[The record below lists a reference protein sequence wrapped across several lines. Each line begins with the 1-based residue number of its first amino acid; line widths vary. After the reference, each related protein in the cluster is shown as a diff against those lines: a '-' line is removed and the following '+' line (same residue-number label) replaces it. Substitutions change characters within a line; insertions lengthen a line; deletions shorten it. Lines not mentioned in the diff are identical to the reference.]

1 MSSTRMTPTASSPDS
16 ENLPTITVVGLGPG
30 DPSLVTE
37 QTRTAIAEATTRFL
51 RTARH
56 PSAPLVTDATT
67 FDEVYDSA
75 ERFSDVYES
84 IAESLVTAAC
94 DLGNVLYAVPGSPL
108 ILERTVEI
116 LRAHREVRCIVLP
129 AISFLDELWSR
140 LGIDP
145 VDAGVRLIDG
155 HRFATEAAGERGP
168 LLVAHVH
175 ADWVLSDIRHSI
187 DAGPNDNAQTAL
199 DDSVVIGLTGIGT
212 KNERVVTTTWGSME
226 RDISP
231 DHLTSLY
238 IPDLAVPVGHG
249 YLAFH
254 ALARTLREQC
264 PWDIEQTHT
273 SLLPYLIEETY
284 EVVDAINALS
294 DDPTSDEHLIEELG
308 DLLYQIEFHATIAE
322 QEGRFTIA
330 DVTSAI
336 HDKLVR
342 RHPHVFGDVEASDAA
357 TVTNN
362 WENIKRDERSA
373 ESNKRASVLDG
384 VPNSLPALSHAA
396 TVQRKA
402 AKVGFDWP
410 DASGPLEKIAEETA
424 ETVEAQ
430 ASGDESHVRS
440 EVGDLLFAV
449 VNLAR
454 HLGVEPE
461 SALRGATERFTARFR
476 EVERLADAS
485 NQQLRDLDLAGL
497 DDLWNTAKQNLQ
509 T

>member
-1 MSSTRMTPTASSPDS
+1 MTSTTSSARHSS
-16 ENLPTITVVGLGPG
+16 LPTVTVVGLGPG

-37 QTRTAIAEATTRFL
+37 QTRVAIAASSHRFL
-51 RTARH
+51 RTASH
-56 PSAPLVTDATT
+56 PSASLVTDATT
-67 FDEVYDSA
+67 FDEVYDTA
-75 ERFSDVYES
+75 DRFSDVYET
-84 IAESLVTAAC
+84 IAETLATAAVAH
-94 DLGNVLYAVPGSPL
+94 GEVLYAVPGSPL
-108 ILERTVEI
+108 ILERTVEL
-116 LRAHREVRCIVLP
+116 LRERRDIECSILP
-129 AISFLDELWSR
+129 AISFLDEVWAR
-140 LGIDP
+140 LAIDP

-175 ADWVLSDIRHSI
+175 ADWVLSDIRHAV
-187 DAGPNDNAQTAL
+187 DAGPEDDVQSAL
-199 DDSVVIGLTGIGT
+199 DASVVIGLSGVGT
-212 KNERVVTTTWGSME
+212 DDERIVRTTWGDMD
-226 RDISP
+226 RDLSA

-238 IPDLAVPVGHG
+238 IPNLAVPVGHG
-249 YLAFH
+249 YVRFH
-254 ALARTLREQC
+254 SLARTLREQC

-284 EVVDAINALS
+284 EVVDAINALN
-294 DDPTSDEHLIEELG
+294 DDPKSDEHLIEELG

-322 QEGRFTIA
+322 QQGRFTIA

-342 RHPHVFGDVEASDAA
+342 RHPHVFGDVDASDAA
-357 TVTNN
+357 TVINN
-362 WENIKRDERSA
+362 WENIKRDERSTGQD
-373 ESNKRASVLDG
+373 KRASVLDG
-384 VPNSLPALSHAA
+384 VPQSLPSLSHAS

-410 DASGPLEKIAEETA
+410 DTSGPLDKIAEETA
-424 ETVEAQ
+424 ETIEAQ
-430 ASGDESHVRS
+430 ASGDEHEIRS

-461 SALRGATERFTARFR
+461 SALRGATDRFTARFR

-485 NQQLRDLDLAGL
+485 GTSLKDLDLAGL
-497 DDLWNTAKQNLQ
+497 DHLWNEAKRNLQ
-509 T
+509 N

>member
-1 MSSTRMTPTASSPDS
+1 MTSAPNSAASTS
-16 ENLPTITVVGLGPG
+16 LPIVTVVGLGPG
-30 DPSLVTE
+30 DPSLVTD
-37 QTRTAIAEATTRFL
+37 QTKAAIAASSHRFL

-56 PSAPLVTDATT
+56 PSASLVTDAST
-67 FDEVYDSA
+67 FDEIYDTA
-75 ERFSDVYES
+75 DRFSDVYET
-84 IAESLVTAAC
+84 IAEALAAAAVTH
-94 DLGNVLYAVPGSPL
+94 GEVLYAVPGSPL
-108 ILERTVEI
+108 ILERTVEL
-116 LRAHREVRCIVLP
+116 LRARNDISCSVLP
-129 AISFLDELWSR
+129 AISFLDELWAR
-140 LGIDP
+140 LDIDP

-155 HRFATEAAGERGP
+155 HRFAAEAAGERGP

-187 DAGPNDNAQTAL
+187 DAGPDNETQSAL
-199 DDSVVIGLTGIGT
+199 DSSVVIGLTGIGSDD
-212 KNERVVTTTWGSME
+212 ERVVTTTWGEME
-226 RDISP
+226 REISP

-249 YLAFH
+249 YVKFH

-284 EVVDAINALS
+284 EVVDAINALT
-294 DDPTSDEHLIEELG
+294 DDPQSDEHLIEELG

-322 QEGRFTIA
+322 QQGRFTIA

-357 TVTNN
+357 TVINN
-362 WENIKRDERSA
+362 WENIKRDERTTNQ
-373 ESNKRASVLDG
+373 EVRASVLDG
-384 VPNSLPALSHAA
+384 VPQSLPSLSHAA

-410 DASGPLEKIAEETA
+410 DTSGPVDKIAEETA
-424 ETVEAQ
+424 ETIEAQ
-430 ASGDESHVRS
+430 ASGDEQEIRA

-461 SALRGATERFTARFR
+461 SALRGATDRFTARFR
-476 EVERLADAS
+476 EVERLADA
-485 NQQLRDLDLAGL
+485 NGTPLKDLGL
-497 DDLWNTAKQNLQ
+497 DGLDSLWNEAKRNLQ
-509 T
+509 N

>member
-1 MSSTRMTPTASSPDS
+1 MTLSTSSTDPSR
-16 ENLPTITVVGLGPG
+16 LPTITVVGLGPG
-30 DPSLVTE
+30 NPSLVTD
-37 QTRTAIAEATTRFL
+37 QTKAAIATSSHRFL

-56 PSAPLVTDATT
+56 PSASLVPGATT
-67 FDEVYDSA
+67 FDEIYDSA
-75 ERFSDVYES
+75 DRFIDVYET
-84 IAESLVTAAC
+84 IVEKLADAATAHG
-94 DLGNVLYAVPGSPL
+94 DVLYAVPGSPL
-108 ILERTVEI
+108 ILERTVEL
-116 LRAHREVRCIVLP
+116 LRQRSDIECLVLP
-129 AISFLDELWSR
+129 AISFLDELWAR
-140 LGIDP
+140 LALDP

-187 DAGPNDNAQTAL
+187 DAGPDDEAQSAL
-199 DDSVVIGLTGIGT
+199 DHSLVIGLSGIGT
-212 KNERVVTTTWGSME
+212 KDERIIETTWGEME
-226 RDISP
+226 REISP

-249 YLAFH
+249 YVRFH

-284 EVVDAINALS
+284 EVVDAINALN
-294 DDPTSDEHLIEELG
+294 DDPQSDEHLIEELG

-322 QEGRFTIA
+322 QQGRFTIA

-342 RHPHVFGDVEASDAA
+342 RHPHVFGDVDASDAA
-357 TVTNN
+357 TVISN
-362 WENIKRDERSA
+362 WENIKRDERSTSG
-373 ESNKRASVLDG
+373 EVRASVLDG
-384 VPNSLPALSHAA
+384 VPQSLPSLSHAA

-410 DASGPLEKIAEETA
+410 DTSGPLDKIAEETA
-424 ETVEAQ
+424 ETIEAH
-430 ASGDESHVRS
+430 ASGDEQEIRS
-440 EVGDLLFAV
+440 EIGDLLFAV
-449 VNLAR
+449 VNFAR

-461 SALRGATERFTARFR
+461 SALRGATDRFSDRFR
-476 EVERLADAS
+476 EVERLADEAGTS
-485 NQQLRDLDLAGL
+485 LKDLDLAGL
-497 DDLWNTAKQNLQ
+497 DQLWNQAKRNLQ
-509 T
+509 S

>member
-1 MSSTRMTPTASSPDS
+1 MTLSTSSTDPSS
-16 ENLPTITVVGLGPG
+16 LPTVTVVGLGPG
-30 DPSLVTE
+30 DPSLVTQ
-37 QTRTAIAEATTRFL
+37 QTKDAIAAASLRFL

-56 PSAPLVTDATT
+56 PSASLVPDATT
-67 FDEVYDSA
+67 FDEIYDA
-75 ERFSDVYES
+75 ADRFSDVYET
-84 IAESLVTAAC
+84 IAERLAAAAVAHG
-94 DLGNVLYAVPGSPL
+94 DVLYAVPGSPL
-108 ILERTVEI
+108 ILERTVEL
-116 LRAHREVRCIVLP
+116 LREREDVRCLALP
-129 AISFLDELWSR
+129 AISFLDDLWAR
-140 LGIDP
+140 LALDP

-187 DAGPNDNAQTAL
+187 DAGPDDAAQSAL
-199 DDSVVIGLTGIGT
+199 DDSVVIGLSGIGT
-212 KNERVVTTTWGSME
+212 DDERIVNTTWGMME
-226 RDISP
+226 REISP

-238 IPDLAVPVGHG
+238 IPELAVPVGHG
-249 YLAFH
+249 YVKFH

-284 EVVDAINALS
+284 EVVDAINALN
-294 DDPTSDEHLIEELG
+294 DDPRSDEHLIEELG

-322 QEGRFTIA
+322 QQGRFTIA

-357 TVTNN
+357 TVINN
-362 WENIKRDERSA
+362 WENIKRDERSTSR
-373 ESNKRASVLDG
+373 EVRASVLDG
-384 VPNSLPALSHAA
+384 VPQSLPSLSHAA

-410 DASGPLEKIAEETA
+410 DTSGPLDKIAEETA
-424 ETVEAQ
+424 ETIEAQ
-430 ASGDESHVRS
+430 ASGDEQEIRS
-440 EVGDLLFAV
+440 EIGDLLFAV

-461 SALRGATERFTARFR
+461 SALRGATDRFSARFR

-485 NQQLRDLDLAGL
+485 GASLKDLDLAGL
-497 DDLWNTAKQNLQ
+497 DDLWNTAKRNLQ
-509 T
+509 S